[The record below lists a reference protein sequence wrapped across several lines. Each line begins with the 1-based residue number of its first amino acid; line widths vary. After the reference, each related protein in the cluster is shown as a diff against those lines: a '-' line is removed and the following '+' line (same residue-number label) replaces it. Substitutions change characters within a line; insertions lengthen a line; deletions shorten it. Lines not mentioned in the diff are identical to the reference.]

1 MRESIN
7 APREGRVLMWQLK
20 SGPIVALVLWAGL
33 AVSQVSADLLVPDG
47 TGPQT
52 ADSWY
57 QTFVDNI
64 AAPGADRFA
73 VTSIT
78 GAGFENPAF
87 RMVVTDSPVL
97 SAVGTSLT
105 LTSPVTRLGFDLYFN
120 GDISSVSF
128 DFAAFKG
135 TTRVEFAHVFWDNT
149 ETKWTV
155 DMVEGNSVN
164 PAVPLPS
171 TAFASIGSLGA
182 IALFGALRR
191 RRSAAA

>member
-20 SGPIVALVLWAGL
+20 SGPIVALVVWAGL

-47 TGPQT
+47 TSPQR
-52 ADSWY
+52 ANSWY

-64 AAPGADRFA
+64 AAPGADRFEVIWSA
-73 VTSIT
+73 
-78 GAGFENPAF
+78 GARFEDPAF

-105 LTSPVTRLGFDLYFN
+105 LTSPVTHLQFDLYFN

-135 TTRVEFAHVFWDNT
+135 TTRVEFAHVSWDN
-149 ETKWTV
+149 TKWTV
-155 DMVEGNSVN
+155 DMVEGNSVRL
-164 PAVPLPS
+164 AVPLPS
-171 TAFASIGSLGA
+171 TAFASIGSLVA
-182 IALFGALRR
+182 VALFGALRR